1 MGKRKEA
8 FPYPAFQ
15 KEKTRIP
22 AGSSLPQSPPPKTFC
37 PPRVQCGVPRPAPHL
52 SSWRSQGQSSRLAC
66 PDLLC
71 SWKGWD
77 VDFLNWKRS
86 QKRKGTVPFKMV
98 TWSLWAAR
106 RCSGE
111 NRAPRVLWLGS
122 TQHCLAPCELIRG
135 ELASVPFFKPLQG
148 EPLSDPHPCPSITA
162 PASTPN
168 SVLFWPINYLVILLI
183 R

>member
-1 MGKRKEA
+1 MQKLGGNSGRIRHCTPGAQALWVSGKKPSLILLSRRRRRGSLQA
-8 FPYPAFQ
+8 ALCPSHHLQRPSVP
-15 KEKTRIP
+15 R
-22 AGSSLPQSPPPKTFC
+22 GSSVGSPDLPPTYL
-37 PPRVQCGVPRPAPHL
+37 RDALRGER
-52 SSWRSQGQSSRLAC
+52 QGQSSRFAC

-111 NRAPRVLWLGS
+111 NRAPRVLLTGKRTALSGS
-122 TQHCLAPCELIRG
+122 
-135 ELASVPFFKPLQG
+135 V
-148 EPLSDPHPCPSITA
+148 
-162 PASTPN
+162 
-168 SVLFWPINYLVILLI
+168 
-183 R
+183 